1 MNRIVR
7 WMNIRWVN
15 CSHLD
20 DACILA
26 EVVRWRFLQN
36 YRALYVGKEG
46 NVMKGVKFLFFFS
59 NSRDFYKSLILKKL
73 KFKQRENYE
82 FKDCYFFDA

>member
-26 EVVRWRFLQN
+26 EVVRWRFL
-36 YRALYVGKEG
+36 
-46 NVMKGVKFLFFFS
+46 
-59 NSRDFYKSLILKKL
+59 
-73 KFKQRENYE
+73 
-82 FKDCYFFDA
+82 